1 MKKVL
6 WAVCLSALAVPSW
19 AAPDT
24 PSQYVPVQYVPI
36 QYVPAQYAPA
46 PAPSAPAAAEYETAP
61 AARKRNLFSLGAG
74 LVIPAGLSLNKG
86 DIVRGA
92 DGDVKAGGP
101 GGGIELQYLNFLNER
116 FALGVEFGGTVLTE
130 ETENYYGYEI
140 KTKTQTLHGMISGRL
155 YVNPNNKNL
164 VYVPFGVG
172 FVQGELDGDIY
183 IGGVKRFVLND
194 FSDTAPA
201 GYIGLGV
208 ELERT
213 EESLISLE
221 ARYHMAW
228 FRKSG
233 ISATY
238 SYVSIMLKAGGL
250 F

>member
-6 WAVCLSALAVPSW
+6 WAVCLAVLAVPSW
-19 AAPDT
+19 AEPYAPSQYA
-24 PSQYVPVQYVPI
+24 PVQYVPVQYVPA
-36 QYVPAQYAPA
+36 QYVPAQYVPA
-46 PAPSAPAAAEYETAP
+46 PAASAPAAAEYETAP
-61 AARKRNLFSLGAG
+61 AVRKRNLFSLGAG
-74 LVIPAGLSLNKG
+74 LVIPTGNVIEEGDLSL
-86 DIVRGA
+86 
-92 DGDVKAGGP
+92 KAGGP

-140 KTKTQTLHGMISGRL
+140 KTKSQTLHGMISGRL

-183 IGGVKRFVLND
+183 TGGVKRLVLND